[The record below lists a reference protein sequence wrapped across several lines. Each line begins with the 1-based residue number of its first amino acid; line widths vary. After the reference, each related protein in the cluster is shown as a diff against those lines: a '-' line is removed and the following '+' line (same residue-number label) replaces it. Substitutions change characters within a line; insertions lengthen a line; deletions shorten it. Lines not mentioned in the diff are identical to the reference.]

1 MEWKSILEDAGITVA
16 YFDVSGFEDYLR
28 MLKICTDITGQSD
41 LYDTYGES
49 QKDEVDQIRVRCRE
63 KENKRGFI
71 EYLSVKAELPS
82 DTLSGNLRIELRG
95 KNSLFVGLRYII
107 Y

>member
-1 MEWKSILEDAGITVA
+1 MSKS
-16 YFDVSGFEDYLR
+16 
-28 MLKICTDITGQSD
+28 
-41 LYDTYGES
+41 
-49 QKDEVDQIRVRCRE
+49 RE

-95 KNSLFVGLRYII
+95 KNSVFVGGCRRILSYSPLLIVLEVKGDKIRIKGKRLICTSYHADAVSIEGLI
-107 Y
+107 TSVCFDGEEDDK